1 MIRGSKFL
9 RVIQGNGQCKDV
21 ALHIHLLQVD
31 IDFKLKFP
39 TCNFDSSKNWPSIRN
54 IFVSFF
60 NTKVFNKDDEAA
72 LVEVL
77 PTLDDCK
84 IFNCTLIKSSIGSP
98 LEICVFSTHRRSY
111 FDITSIC
118 SQSESS

>member
-1 MIRGSKFL
+1 MIRGSKFV
-9 RVIQGNGQCKDV
+9 RVVQGNGQCKDV
-21 ALHIHLLQVD
+21 HNHLLQVD

-60 NTKVFNKDDEAA
+60 NTKVFSKDHEAA

-84 IFNCTLIKSSIGSP
+84 IFNCTLINSSIGSP
-98 LEICVFSTHRRSY
+98 LEICFQHTQTKL
-111 FDITSIC
+111 F
-118 SQSESS
+118 